1 MMNYKFPYC
10 WVQSGAMLKLHNIVT
25 VMVVILSIPTQGMLC
40 VKNPSLKWQEKN
52 EAKVLLRQIFV
63 E

>member
-1 MMNYKFPYC
+1 
-10 WVQSGAMLKLHNIVT
+10 MLKLHNIVT